1 MTNIV
6 RVTAHYSNHKS
17 IHIQVTIAS
26 IESKTSS
33 NEMSLNESKNYSLQN
48 NVGLHTVCNSSFEPQ
63 AKGSIAFIQLK
74 LKKNCL

>member
-48 NVGLHTVCNSSFEPQ
+48 ITNY
-63 AKGSIAFIQLK
+63 IQYVIRLLNLRQK
-74 LKKNCL
+74 DRSPLFN